1 MALGGVPDFEVTNWQ
16 PCLLLRSAVYYSLV
30 THFICKNTK
39 TNQTIEYNS
48 LYLHYKIAL
57 KNEAK

>member
-1 MALGGVPDFEVTNWQ
+1 MPNFEVMSWQ
-16 PCLLLRSAVYYSLV
+16 PCLLLCSAVYYSQV

-39 TNQTIEYNS
+39 TNQTVEYNS